1 MIKLAMFQRCLFFIV
16 AFATL
21 AGCASKSD
29 EPVLVIEKQSL
40 HKRLAPNGEQE
51 FAFIVTVEATP
62 RMELD
67 SSKPMSRRDLK
78 RFAEFER
85 IEDSPALK
93 LKLEEQAVALLKP
106 ALTEADYCGS
116 GHKITD
122 VYWRQRSVQ
131 LRGKCL

>member
-1 MIKLAMFQRCLFFIV
+1 MVLRYLFVIAIVGLLAS
-16 AFATL
+16 
-21 AGCASKSD
+21 CASQPD
-29 EPVLVIEKQSL
+29 EPELIIEKQSF
-40 HKRLAPNGEQE
+40 HKRLSPTGDKE
-51 FAFIVTVEATP
+51 FAFIVTVQATP

-67 SSKPMSRRDLK
+67 SSKPISRRELK

-85 IEDSPALK
+85 IEDSPSLK

-106 ALTEADYCGS
+106 ALLEANYCKA

-131 LRGKCL
+131 LRGRCL

>member
-1 MIKLAMFQRCLFFIV
+1 MFQRCLFFVI
-16 AFATL
+16 AFSTL

-40 HKRLAPNGEQE
+40 HKRQSASGEQE

-67 SSKPMSRRDLK
+67 SSKPVSRRELK

-106 ALTEADYCGS
+106 ALASERYCGA
-116 GHKITD
+116 GYKITD

-131 LRGKCL
+131 LRGQCL